1 MADPVLKLACCEY
14 DRTRALLDGRVD
26 IDGWQVETT
35 SRPTAELFPLAIG
48 PAPYDITEMSM
59 SSYLMQVARGEGAYV
74 AVPVFVSRAFRHGDI
89 YVRTAS
95 GIREPKDLE
104 GRLLGVPEYQMTL
117 ALWVRGMLQD
127 EYGVDVRSI
136 HYRTGGVNITGRK
149 ERLPLDL
156 PTDLDVEAIAEEE
169 TLNDWLATGKLDAV
183 MAPEAPACFKSDGIR
198 RLFENPQ
205 SVERDYFERTGLFP
219 IMHVIGIRKSLLA
232 EHPGLDRA
240 VVDAFCKAM
249 AISGDDLVRPNGRP
263 DGVAENCREL
273 EAMIRYAHEQNL
285 TARKL
290 GIEELFA
297 PETLK

>member
-1 MADPVLKLACCEY
+1 MADLVLKLACCEY
-14 DRTRALLDGRVD
+14 DRTRALLDGRIG
-26 IDGWQVETT
+26 IDGWQVKTT
-35 SRPTAELFPLAIG
+35 SRPTAELFPLAVG
-48 PAPYDITEMSM
+48 QAPYDVTEMSM
-59 SSYLMQVARGEGAYV
+59 SSYLMQVSRGQGAFV

-156 PTDLDVEAIAEEE
+156 PGDLDVEAIAEGEM
-169 TLNDWLATGKLDAV
+169 LNDWLATGKLDAV
-183 MAPEAPACFKSDGIR
+183 MAPEPPACFKSAGIR
-198 RLFENPQ
+198 RLFENPEK
-205 SVERDYFERTGLFP
+205 VERDYFARTGLFP

-232 EHPGLDRA
+232 EHPGLGRA

-249 AISGDDLVRPNGRP
+249 TISGDDPARP

-273 EAMIRYAHEQNL
+273 ETMIRYSHEQNL

-297 PETLK
+297 PETAK

>member
-1 MADPVLKLACCEY
+1 MADHVLKLACCEY
-14 DRTRALLDGRVD
+14 DRTRALLDGRVG

-35 SRPTAELFPLAIG
+35 SRPTAELFPLAVG
-48 PAPYDITEMSM
+48 TAPYDITEMSL
-59 SSYLMQVARGEGAYV
+59 SSYLMQVSRGQGAYV
-74 AVPVFVSRAFRHGDI
+74 AVPIFVSRAFRHGDI

-95 GIREPKDLE
+95 GIREPKNLE
-104 GRLLGVPEYQMTL
+104 GCLLGVPEYQMTL
-117 ALWVRGMLQD
+117 ALWVRGILQD
-127 EYGVDVRSI
+127 EYGVDIRSI

-156 PTDLDVEAIAEEE
+156 PEDLDVKPIAEGE
-169 TLNDWLATGKLDAV
+169 TLNDWLAAGKLDAV
-183 MAPEAPACFKSDGIR
+183 MAPEPPACFTSDGIR
-198 RLFENPQ
+198 RLFEDPQ
-205 SVERDYFERTGLFP
+205 SVERDYFARTSLFP
-219 IMHVIGIRKSLLA
+219 IMHVIGIRKSLLT

-240 VVDAFCKAM
+240 VVDAFGEAM
-249 AISGDDLVRPNGRP
+249 ALSGAEPVRP